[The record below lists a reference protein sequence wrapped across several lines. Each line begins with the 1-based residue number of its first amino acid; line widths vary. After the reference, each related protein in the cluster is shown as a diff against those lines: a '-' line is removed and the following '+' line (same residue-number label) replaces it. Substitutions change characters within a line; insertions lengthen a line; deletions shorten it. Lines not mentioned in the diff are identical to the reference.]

1 MMNLSLN
8 TPLILC
14 ILSWI
19 SVSVS
24 EFQTLR
30 GRPGEEVTM
39 LISNI
44 SKFDSV
50 TFWFRQINKTKVR
63 CISVMIKSDSAADFC
78 DGYNNGNFEMRSNI
92 SNLFLKIKHVDLSD
106 SGLYV
111 CGFYNSGSP
120 IFSVVDLHVEGG
132 GEVMNMGSKE
142 AEGVT
147 KLMNVILGVLTGFL
161 VIIIGLVLKFT
172 KPWAAAIEEP
182 QRCKSLDSK
191 VNDAALSVYSR
202 TMRNGRP
209 APEREVETRVFY
221 CASR

>member
-1 MMNLSLN
+1 MMNLSLI

-63 CISVMIKSDSAADFC
+63 CVSVMIKSDSAADFC

-92 SNLFLKIKHVDLSD
+92 SNLFLKIKQVDLSD

-111 CGFYNSGSP
+111 CGFYTKACYITFLFP
-120 IFSVVDLHVEGG
+120 
-132 GEVMNMGSKE
+132 E
-142 AEGVT
+142 ADGVT

-172 KPWAAAIEEP
+172 KPW
-182 QRCKSLDSK
+182 SLDSK

-209 APEREVETRVFY
+209 ASEREVETRVFY

>member
-1 MMNLSLN
+1 MMNLSLI

-39 LISNI
+39 L
-44 SKFDSV
+44 
-50 TFWFRQINKTKVR
+50 QINKTKVR
-63 CISVMIKSDSAADFC
+63 CISVMIKSDSAADF
-78 DGYNNGNFEMRSNI
+78 
-92 SNLFLKIKHVDLSD
+92 LDLSD

-111 CGFYNSGSP
+111 CGFYTSG
-120 IFSVVDLHVEGG
+120 IRFSKHVIYYF
-132 GEVMNMGSKE
+132 SFPE
-142 AEGVT
+142 ADGVT

-172 KPWAAAIEEP
+172 KPW
-182 QRCKSLDSK
+182 SLDSK

-209 APEREVETRVFY
+209 ASEREVETRVFY